1 MTITTRTH
9 TKDIATTA
17 IATTKAPEHTVKNIL
32 SLSRMMQFGD
42 SMLPVG
48 AFAFSNGLESAV
60 QKGVVHDAETLRQY
74 THTALE
80 QAAKGDA
87 VAVVWAT
94 RAALAGDLEELI
106 RVDREVLC
114 RKLNEETRLMATRMG
129 RKLAEIGADITEN
142 PLVIGWRDAIKDGRA
157 PGTYPVSLA
166 VQFVAMGLSTQEKLD
181 TGTLDEVLTVH
192 QYGVAMTILNA
203 SMRIM
208 RISHIDMQRVL
219 YSLTRDFDAMCRTA
233 TRTPLE
239 QMSNYAPMTDILA
252 ASHVKAHV
260 RLFMG

>member
-1 MTITTRTH
+1 MTINTRTH

-74 THTALE
+74 THTARE

-94 RAALAGDLEELI
+94 RAALAGDLEDLI

-129 RKLAEIGADITEN
+129 RKLAEMGADITEN

-166 VQFVAMGLSTQEKLD
+166 TQEKLD
-181 TGTLDEVLTVH
+181 AGTLDEVLTVH

-233 TRTPLE
+233 MRTPLE

>member
-129 RKLAEIGADITEN
+129 RKLAEMGADITEN

-157 PGTYPVSLA
+157 TGTYPVSLA

-233 TRTPLE
+233 MRTPLE
-239 QMSNYAPMTDILA
+239 PVSYTHLTLPTIA
-252 ASHVKAHV
+252 
-260 RLFMG
+260 

>member
-87 VAVVWAT
+87 VAVVSAT

-114 RKLNEETRLMATRMG
+114 RKL
-129 RKLAEIGADITEN
+129 AEMGADITEN

-233 TRTPLE
+233 MRTPLE

>member
-142 PLVIGWRDAIKDGRA
+142 PLVIGWRDAIKDGGDLSGLPRRA
-157 PGTYPVSLA
+157 VRGNGPLHAGEARRRNARRSPHRPPVRRRHDHPERIHA
-166 VQFVAMGLSTQEKLD
+166 HHA
-181 TGTLDEVLTVH
+181 H
-192 QYGVAMTILNA
+192 QPY
-203 SMRIM
+203 
-208 RISHIDMQRVL
+208 
-219 YSLTRDFDAMCRTA
+219 
-233 TRTPLE
+233 
-239 QMSNYAPMTDILA
+239 
-252 ASHVKAHV
+252 
-260 RLFMG
+260 

>member
-1 MTITTRTH
+1 MKVLIVSDTHKSHGNLRKAIEDSAPIDMLIHLGDVEGGEGDIKALDQTARKFGHEIEYTELLMGGASIDVHGVPLTDETI
-9 TKDIATTA
+9 
-17 IATTKAPEHTVKNIL
+17 
-32 SLSRMMQFGD
+32 
-42 SMLPVG
+42 
-48 AFAFSNGLESAV
+48 
-60 QKGVVHDAETLRQY
+60 
-74 THTALE
+74 
-80 QAAKGDA
+80 AAA
-87 VAVVWAT
+87 
-94 RAALAGDLEELI
+94 
-106 RVDREVLC
+106 RVD
-114 RKLNEETRLMATRMG
+114 
-129 RKLAEIGADITEN
+129 
-142 PLVIGWRDAIKDGRA
+142 DA
-157 PGTYPVSLA
+157 
-166 VQFVAMGLSTQEKLD
+166 
-181 TGTLDEVLTVH
+181 GTLDEVLTVH

>member
-1 MTITTRTH
+1 M
-9 TKDIATTA
+9 
-17 IATTKAPEHTVKNIL
+17 
-32 SLSRMMQFGD
+32 
-42 SMLPVG
+42 
-48 AFAFSNGLESAV
+48 
-60 QKGVVHDAETLRQY
+60 
-74 THTALE
+74 
-80 QAAKGDA
+80 
-87 VAVVWAT
+87 
-94 RAALAGDLEELI
+94 GDLEVDT
-106 RVDREVLC
+106 RVTGGGGHYTADLSAAWEIWGPCGGYVAAVLL
-114 RKLNEETRLMATRMG
+114 RA
-129 RKLAEIGADITEN
+129 AGAHSDF
-142 PLVIGWRDAIKDGRA
+142 PR
-157 PGTYPVSLA
+157 PVSLA

-233 TRTPLE
+233 MRTPLE

>member
-1 MTITTRTH
+1 MPITICTP
-9 TKDIATTA
+9 TKDIATTVVA
-17 IATTKAPEHTVKNIL
+17 ITKAPEHTVKNIL

-60 QKGVVHDAETLRQY
+60 QKGVVYDTETLRQY

-94 RAALAGDLEELI
+94 RAALSGDLEELI
-106 RVDREVLC
+106 RIDREVLC
-114 RKLNEETRLMATRMG
+114 RKLNEENRLMATRMG
-129 RKLAEIGADITEN
+129 RKLAEMGADITEN
-142 PLVIGWRDAIKDGRA
+142 PLVIGWRDTIKDGRA

-181 TGTLDEVLTVH
+181 AGTLDEVLAVH

-233 TRTPLE
+233 MRTPLE
-239 QMSNYAPMTDILA
+239 QMSN
-252 ASHVKAHV
+252 
-260 RLFMG
+260 

>member
-94 RAALAGDLEELI
+94 RAALAGDLEDLI

-114 RKLNEETRLMATRMG
+114 RKLNEETRLM
-129 RKLAEIGADITEN
+129 
-142 PLVIGWRDAIKDGRA
+142 A

-181 TGTLDEVLTVH
+181 AGTLDEVLTVH

-233 TRTPLE
+233 MRTPLE

>member
-94 RAALAGDLEELI
+94 RAAKGLNGKGI
-106 RVDREVLC
+106 LC
-114 RKLNEETRLMATRMG
+114 RQCQ
-129 RKLAEIGADITEN
+129 
-142 PLVIGWRDAIKDGRA
+142 V
-157 PGTYPVSLA
+157 
-166 VQFVAMGLSTQEKLD
+166 
-181 TGTLDEVLTVH
+181 
-192 QYGVAMTILNA
+192 
-203 SMRIM
+203 
-208 RISHIDMQRVL
+208 
-219 YSLTRDFDAMCRTA
+219 C
-233 TRTPLE
+233 
-239 QMSNYAPMTDILA
+239 
-252 ASHVKAHV
+252 
-260 RLFMG
+260 

>member
-74 THTALE
+74 THTAL
-80 QAAKGDA
+80 
-87 VAVVWAT
+87 
-94 RAALAGDLEELI
+94 AGDLEDLI

-129 RKLAEIGADITEN
+129 RKLAEMGADITEN

-233 TRTPLE
+233 MRTPLE

>member
-1 MTITTRTH
+1 M
-9 TKDIATTA
+9 
-17 IATTKAPEHTVKNIL
+17 
-32 SLSRMMQFGD
+32 
-42 SMLPVG
+42 
-48 AFAFSNGLESAV
+48 
-60 QKGVVHDAETLRQY
+60 
-74 THTALE
+74 
-80 QAAKGDA
+80 
-87 VAVVWAT
+87 AVVWAT
-94 RAALAGDLEELI
+94 RAALAGDLEDLI

-129 RKLAEIGADITEN
+129 RKLAEMGADITEN

-181 TGTLDEVLTVH
+181 AGTLDEVLTVH

-233 TRTPLE
+233 MRTPLE

>member
-94 RAALAGDLEELI
+94 RAALAGDLEDLI

-129 RKLAEIGADITEN
+129 RKLAEMGADITEN
-142 PLVIGWRDAIKDGRA
+142 PLVIGWRDAIKDGLRGPIRSPSPCSSWQWA
-157 PGTYPVSLA
+157 SPRRRS
-166 VQFVAMGLSTQEKLD
+166 STPERSTKSSPS
-181 TGTLDEVLTVH
+181 TST
-192 QYGVAMTILNA
+192 A
-203 SMRIM
+203 S
-208 RISHIDMQRVL
+208 
-219 YSLTRDFDAMCRTA
+219 
-233 TRTPLE
+233 P
-239 QMSNYAPMTDILA
+239 
-252 ASHVKAHV
+252 
-260 RLFMG
+260 

>member
-1 MTITTRTH
+1 M
-9 TKDIATTA
+9 
-17 IATTKAPEHTVKNIL
+17 KNIL

-60 QKGVVHDAETLRQY
+60 QKGVVYDTETLRQY

-94 RAALAGDLEELI
+94 RAALSGDLEELI
-106 RVDREVLC
+106 R
-114 RKLNEETRLMATRMG
+114 MG
-129 RKLAEIGADITEN
+129 RKLAEMGADITEN
-142 PLVIGWRDAIKDGRA
+142 PLVIGWRDTIKDGRA

-181 TGTLDEVLTVH
+181 AGTLDEVLTVH

-233 TRTPLE
+233 MRTPLE

>member
-1 MTITTRTH
+1 MNTILT
-9 TKDIATTA
+9 
-17 IATTKAPEHTVKNIL
+17 
-32 SLSRMMQFGD
+32 LSRMMQFGD

-60 QKGVVHDAETLRQY
+60 QKGSVHDVETLRQY
-74 THTALE
+74 TLSALE

-94 RAALAGDLEELI
+94 RAALAGKLESLI
-106 RVDREVLC
+106 RIDHDVLC
-114 RKLNEETRLMATRMG
+114 RKLNEEARLMSTRMG
-129 RKLAEIGADITEN
+129 RKLAEMGADITEN
-142 PLVIGWRDAIKDGRA
+142 TLVLGWRDAVKAGRT
-157 PGTYPVSLA
+157 PGTYPLSLA

-181 TGTLDEVLTVH
+181 TQHLDEVLVVH

-203 SMRIM
+203 AMRLM

-219 YSLTRDFDAMCRTA
+219 YSLTREFDAMCRTA
-233 TRTPLE
+233 MKTPLD
-239 QMSNYAPMTDILA
+239 QMSSYAPMLDILA
-252 ASHVKAHV
+252 ANHVRAHV

>member
-32 SLSRMMQFGD
+32 SLSRMMQF
-42 SMLPVG
+42 
-48 AFAFSNGLESAV
+48 
-60 QKGVVHDAETLRQY
+60 
-74 THTALE
+74 
-80 QAAKGDA
+80 
-87 VAVVWAT
+87 
-94 RAALAGDLEELI
+94 
-106 RVDREVLC
+106 
-114 RKLNEETRLMATRMG
+114 
-129 RKLAEIGADITEN
+129 
-142 PLVIGWRDAIKDGRA
+142 
-157 PGTYPVSLA
+157 
-166 VQFVAMGLSTQEKLD
+166 VAMGLSTQEKLG

-233 TRTPLE
+233 MRTPLE

>member
-1 MTITTRTH
+1 MR
-9 TKDIATTA
+9 
-17 IATTKAPEHTVKNIL
+17 NL
-32 SLSRMMQFGD
+32 QFGFCR
-42 SMLPVG
+42 SYHAAG
-48 AFAFSNGLESAV
+48 G
-60 QKGVVHDAETLRQY
+60 GVIAPRI
-74 THTALE
+74 
-80 QAAKGDA
+80 K
-87 VAVVWAT
+87 
-94 RAALAGDLEELI
+94 
-106 RVDREVLC
+106 
-114 RKLNEETRLMATRMG
+114 
-129 RKLAEIGADITEN
+129 N

-181 TGTLDEVLTVH
+181 AGTLDEVLTVH

-233 TRTPLE
+233 MRTPLE

>member
-129 RKLAEIGADITEN
+129 RKLAEMGADITEN
-142 PLVIGWRDAIKDGRA
+142 LINGMKTSGKKRDNLGSIGKSFRRGCNSIAESATKKEGNQ
-157 PGTYPVSLA
+157 PSF
-166 VQFVAMGLSTQEKLD
+166 FVG
-181 TGTLDEVLTVH
+181 G
-192 QYGVAMTILNA
+192 
-203 SMRIM
+203 
-208 RISHIDMQRVL
+208 
-219 YSLTRDFDAMCRTA
+219 
-233 TRTPLE
+233 
-239 QMSNYAPMTDILA
+239 
-252 ASHVKAHV
+252 
-260 RLFMG
+260 

>member
-1 MTITTRTH
+1 MSRKRIDSSEVGLTPRTVTRR
-9 TKDIATTA
+9 DALRILIGAGMCAVLSPVIA
-17 IATTKAPEHTVKNIL
+17 
-32 SLSRMMQFGD
+32 
-42 SMLPVG
+42 
-48 AFAFSNGLESAV
+48 
-60 QKGVVHDAETLRQY
+60 
-74 THTALE
+74 
-80 QAAKGDA
+80 
-87 VAVVWAT
+87 
-94 RAALAGDLEELI
+94 RAA
-106 RVDREVLC
+106 
-114 RKLNEETRLMATRMG
+114 T
-129 RKLAEIGADITEN
+129 
-142 PLVIGWRDAIKDGRA
+142 
-157 PGTYPVSLA
+157 
-166 VQFVAMGLSTQEKLD
+166 TQEKLD
-181 TGTLDEVLTVH
+181 AGTLDEVLTVH

>member
-1 MTITTRTH
+1 MRTTMTITTRTH

-87 VAVVWAT
+87 VAVVSAT

-129 RKLAEIGADITEN
+129 RKLAEMGADITEN

-157 PGTYPVSLA
+157 PGTIRSPSPCSSWQWA
-166 VQFVAMGLSTQEKLD
+166 SPRRRSSTPERSTKSSPS
-181 TGTLDEVLTVH
+181 TST
-192 QYGVAMTILNA
+192 A
-203 SMRIM
+203 S
-208 RISHIDMQRVL
+208 
-219 YSLTRDFDAMCRTA
+219 
-233 TRTPLE
+233 P
-239 QMSNYAPMTDILA
+239 
-252 ASHVKAHV
+252 
-260 RLFMG
+260 

>member
-114 RKLNEETRLMATRMG
+114 RKLNEETRLMA
-129 RKLAEIGADITEN
+129 
-142 PLVIGWRDAIKDGRA
+142 
-157 PGTYPVSLA
+157 LA

-181 TGTLDEVLTVH
+181 AGTLDEVLTVH

>member
-87 VAVVWAT
+87 VAVVSAT

-129 RKLAEIGADITEN
+129 RKLAEMGADITEN

-233 TRTPLE
+233 MRTPLE

>member
-60 QKGVVHDAETLRQY
+60 QKGVVQDAETLRQY

-94 RAALAGDLEELI
+94 RAALAGDLEDLI

-129 RKLAEIGADITEN
+129 RKLAEMG
-142 PLVIGWRDAIKDGRA
+142 RDAIKDGRA

-233 TRTPLE
+233 MRTPLE